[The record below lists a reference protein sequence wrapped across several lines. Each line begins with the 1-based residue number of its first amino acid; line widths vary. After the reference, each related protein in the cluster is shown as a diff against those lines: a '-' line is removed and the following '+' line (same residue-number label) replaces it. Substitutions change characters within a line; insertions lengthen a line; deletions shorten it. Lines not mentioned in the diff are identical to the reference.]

1 MNATYPGPLRQ
12 EPLAVELHNTV
23 YALRGELIDGLETP
37 ADLSAWLAGLGE
49 RLPVSATDVDLTRHA
64 EFLALRG
71 VVREGLHAVLEGEPV
86 SDRALHVINRA
97 AGQAASWP
105 TAVADAEG
113 RLSAETRYRTTD
125 PTALALGAL
134 AVDAVDVLAGSSRED
149 LRACGAPG
157 CVLMFVKDHPRRMWC
172 SAACGNRARQ
182 ARHYQRRRRAER

>member
-1 MNATYPGPLRQ
+1 MNAPYPGPLRQ

-37 ADLSAWLAGLGE
+37 ADLSAWIAGLGE
-49 RLPVSATDVDLTRHA
+49 RLPVSAGDVDLTRHS

-71 VVREGLHAVLEGEPV
+71 AVREGLHAVIEGKLV
-86 SDRALHVINRA
+86 SDGALRLINRA
-97 AGQAASWP
+97 AAQAASWP
-105 TAVADAEG
+105 TAVVDAEG
-113 RLSAETRYRTTD
+113 RLSAETRYRATD

-134 AVDAVDVLAGSSRED
+134 AADAVEVLGGSSRED

-157 CVLMFVKDHPRRMWC
+157 CVLLFAKDHPRQRWC

-182 ARHYQRRRRAER
+182 ARHYQRKRGAQR